1 LKPIEIKELIAAF
14 APAIKEYVEKSILLI
29 KESLKSDFEKAIDEI
44 KLRTEGAITKEQTLE
59 IIHQTFADHGVTNYS
74 VEMADEIEKR
84 ISAIPIPKDGIDGK
98 DGKDADPE
106 YIKSVIAEEVSK
118 VPAAKDGK
126 DADLSLVKAFIVE
139 EVAKIPAPKDG
150 KDGESVDIDQVK
162 KLVSDEIIGQTMFQE
177 SPLEHL
183 CKQIV
188 KGQVAAALDGIPKP
202 ADGRDGS
209 DGKDADLE
217 IVKGFIQQEIK
228 SIPIPKVESF
238 TLEQVEKMVA
248 DAVAAAIANIP
259 PAKDGED
266 GKDALAIQ
274 ILPAIDESKSYP
286 RGTFAL
292 HKNGTW
298 RAYQKTVGMKGWEC
312 TQVGVADTSI
322 EMVDDRTISSKT
334 ILSNGEIQ
342 EKTLKLKNTI
352 YKGVVQEGATYE
364 EGDFVTW
371 GGSIWHCDEPTSE
384 RPREGHK
391 SWTLAVKKGRD
402 YREPVKSD
410 FDPNKPVK
418 M

>member
-1 LKPIEIKELIAAF
+1 LKSIEIKELISAF
-14 APAIKEYVEKSILLI
+14 APVVKEYVNQCVSAIR
-29 KESLKSDFEKAIDEI
+29 ESLKSDFEKACDDINARINES
-44 KLRTEGAITKEQTLE
+44 TTKDQTLE
-59 IIHQTFADHGVTNYS
+59 IIERALADRGLNPSQFSIV
-74 VEMADEIEKR
+74 A
-84 ISAIPIPKDGIDGK
+84 
-98 DGKDADPE
+98 
-106 YIKSVIAEEVSK
+106 AEEVSK
-118 VPAAKDGK
+118 VLAAKDGK
-126 DADLSLVKAFIVE
+126 DADIEQVKALIVE

-150 KDGESVDIDQVK
+150 KDADIAEIKQFVVDHIAT
-162 KLVSDEIIGQTMFQE
+162 I
-177 SPLEHL
+177 PL
-183 CKQIV
+183 
-188 KGQVAAALDGIPKP
+188 PK
-202 ADGRDGS
+202 
-209 DGKDADLE
+209 DGKDAEPEVIKAMVDEAVAKIPAPQNGKDADIE
-217 IVKGFIQQEIK
+217 IVKGLIQHEVK
-228 SIPIPKVESF
+228 SIPLPNVESF

-312 TQVGVADTSI
+312 TQVGIADIDI
-322 EMVDDRTISSKT
+322 EMLDDRTLSIKT
-334 ILSNGEIQ
+334 VLSNGETQ
-342 EKTLKLKNTI
+342 EKTLKLKNI
-352 YKGVVQEGATYE
+352 KYKGVVSEGATYD

-402 YREPVKSD
+402 YREPVKND

>member
-1 LKPIEIKELIAAF
+1 MNKEELLVILDSVATHIDAIN
-14 APAIKEYVEKSILLI
+14 APRDLELNG
-29 KESLKSDFEKAIDEI
+29 LKSAVKSLETAISQLPTKGVDGKDGKDCDFEAVKAVIQEEVSKIPLPINGKDVDPEFVKSLVAEEVAKI
-44 KLRTEGAITKEQTLE
+44 PKPENGKDADITLATQLLQFEFDALRK
-59 IIHQTFADHGVTNYS
+59 S
-74 VEMADEIEKR
+74 
-84 ISAIPIPKDGIDGK
+84 IPIPKDGIDGK

-126 DADLSLVKAFIVE
+126 DADLSQVKAFIAE
-139 EVAKIPAPKDG
+139 EVAKIDRPKDG
-150 KDGESVDIDQVK
+150 VN
-162 KLVSDEIIGQTMFQE
+162 
-177 SPLEHL
+177 
-183 CKQIV
+183 
-188 KGQVAAALDGIPKP
+188 
-202 ADGRDGS
+202 
-209 DGKDADLE
+209 GKDADLE
-217 IVKGFIQQEIK
+217 VVKGFIQQEVK

-312 TQVGVADTSI
+312 TQVGIAEIDI
-322 EMVDDRTISSKT
+322 EMLDDRTLSIKT
-334 ILSNGEIQ
+334 MLSNGEAQ
-342 EKTLKLKNTI
+342 EKTLKLKNI
-352 YKGVVQEGATYE
+352 KYKGVVAEGATYE

-402 YREPVKSD
+402 YREPVKND
-410 FDPNKPVK
+410 FDSNKPVK

>member
-1 LKPIEIKELIAAF
+1 MNKEELLVILDSVATHVDELIKPKDAQIAAL
-14 APAIKEYVEKSILLI
+14 KLMV
-29 KESLKSDFEKAIDEI
+29 ESLEKAI
-44 KLRTEGAITKEQTLE
+44 A
-59 IIHQTFADHGVTNYS
+59 
-74 VEMADEIEKR
+74 
-84 ISAIPIPKDGIDGK
+84 SAPVPVNGKDGASVSIDDLRPVVAEEVAAQISQVPAAKDGVDGK

-126 DADLSLVKAFIVE
+126 DADIQQVKALIAE
-139 EVAKIPAPKDG
+139 EVAKIEKPKDG
-150 KDGESVDIDQVK
+150 VN
-162 KLVSDEIIGQTMFQE
+162 
-177 SPLEHL
+177 
-183 CKQIV
+183 
-188 KGQVAAALDGIPKP
+188 
-202 ADGRDGS
+202 
-209 DGKDADLE
+209 GKDADLE
-217 IVKGFIQQEIK
+217 IVKGFIQQEVK
-228 SIPIPKVESF
+228 SIPAPKVETF
-238 TLEQVEKMVA
+238 TLQQVEKMVA

-312 TQVGVADTSI
+312 TQVGVADINI
-322 EMVDDRTISSKT
+322 EMVDDRTLSIKT
-334 ILSNGEIQ
+334 ILSNGETQ

-352 YKGVVQEGATYE
+352 YKGVVKDGEVYE
-364 EGDFVTW
+364 ECDFVTW
-371 GGSIWHCDEPTSE
+371 GGSIWHCDEPTNE

-402 YREPVKSD
+402 YREPVKND

-418 M
+418 MQ